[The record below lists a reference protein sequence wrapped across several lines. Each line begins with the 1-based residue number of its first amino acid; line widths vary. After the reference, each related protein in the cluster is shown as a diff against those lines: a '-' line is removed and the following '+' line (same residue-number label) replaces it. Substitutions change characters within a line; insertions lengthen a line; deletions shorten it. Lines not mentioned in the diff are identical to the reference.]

1 MGVGKVPS
9 ESVKGAV
16 IEPGRQKWRQT
27 WQPCKLHPAG
37 TITLKTS
44 VEKCA
49 DIYHKNIQRKMRA
62 GKKSSEIHCRWK
74 EHSGS
79 EMIDL
84 SESAVKL

>member
-37 TITLKTS
+37 TITENLSGEMCRYLPQKHPEENES
-44 VEKCA
+44 WEEK
-49 DIYHKNIQRKMRA
+49 
-62 GKKSSEIHCRWK
+62 
-74 EHSGS
+74 
-79 EMIDL
+79 
-84 SESAVKL
+84 

>member
-49 DIYHKNIQRKMRA
+49 DIYHKTSREKEELGTKAAKSTARERNIRGVK
-62 GKKSSEIHCRWK
+62 W
-74 EHSGS
+74 
-79 EMIDL
+79 L
-84 SESAVKL
+84 TSAKAL